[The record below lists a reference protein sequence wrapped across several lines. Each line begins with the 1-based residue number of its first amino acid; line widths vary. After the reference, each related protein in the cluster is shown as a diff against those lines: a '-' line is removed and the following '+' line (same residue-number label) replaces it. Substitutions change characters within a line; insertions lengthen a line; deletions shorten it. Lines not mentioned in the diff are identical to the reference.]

1 MRESLSLDAPQI
13 NLAKKVRNCSER
25 SSMARSS
32 GRQRANLVATF
43 IGKKTDSLTMLAAR
57 RRAAWNILPNFL
69 FERSDNKARQNANAI
84 SMLRLRYEPTGHHEP
99 VIARTLAARLP

>member
-1 MRESLSLDAPQI
+1 
-13 NLAKKVRNCSER
+13 
-25 SSMARSS
+25 MARSS

-84 SMLRLRYEPTGHHEP
+84 SMLQLRYEPTGLS
-99 VIARTLAARLP
+99 RTGHCSHACSTASVTVQQKYRKQPHAK